1 MSEGIN
7 LNRNAFMALLRCSV
21 LICMCAA
28 ACVAS
33 TQETCAPPESMK
45 ARFTGKPDPAALNDL
60 GVWFGEHENY
70 SCAAEAFATSL
81 QMDPKQKDMPH
92 IAFMFGAS
100 LFYAGNGKDAIP
112 ALQAAEQYG
121 YNEMKLHLIL
131 AKAEDNAQ
139 ARHDAE
145 EEWRA
150 ALDIDPDYSY
160 ALDNL
165 SDDLLADHDNRGV
178 IELLDKPRVLPQRT
192 VHQALNL
199 GTAYELDGKR
209 EDAERVLRDALNT
222 YPEAVEVASRL
233 VDVLTKSGKK
243 AEAEAVLRIMKER
256 QAGTAEAKDQ

>member
-1 MSEGIN
+1 MIAGIN
-7 LNRNAFMALLRCSV
+7 RKAYVVSLRFTALIL
-21 LICMCAA
+21 MCAVTGYSAWSQA
-28 ACVAS
+28 AC
-33 TQETCAPPESMK
+33 TPPESMK
-45 ARFTGKPDPAALNDL
+45 ARFTGKPDPTALNDL
-60 GVWFGEHENY
+60 GSWFGEHENY

-100 LFYAGNGKDAIP
+100 LFYAGDGKEAIP

-131 AKAEDNAQ
+131 AKAQDNAQ
-139 ARHDAE
+139 ARQDAE
-145 EEWRA
+145 AEWRA

-160 ALDNL
+160 ALDSL

-178 IELLDKPRVLPQRT
+178 IELLDKPRVVPQRT

-209 EDAERVLRDALNT
+209 DDAERVLHDALNT
-222 YPEAVEVASRL
+222 YPDAVELASRL
-233 VDVLTKSGKK
+233 ADVLTKGGKE
-243 AEAEAVLRIMKER
+243 AEAEAVLQIAKER
-256 QAGTAEAKDQ
+256 QAGAAQAKDH